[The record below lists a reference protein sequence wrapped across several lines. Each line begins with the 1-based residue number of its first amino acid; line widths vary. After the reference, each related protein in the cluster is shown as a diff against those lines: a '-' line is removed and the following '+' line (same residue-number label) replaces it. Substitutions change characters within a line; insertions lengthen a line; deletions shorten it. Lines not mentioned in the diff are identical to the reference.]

1 MNKKVY
7 IEIFVISF
15 ALIAVSMFSLS
26 QVKAESSNSYS
37 YNSATGSTSTNPG
50 KGHDNGNGNEKKT
63 EGILN
68 SVGGSKE
75 SESMQP
81 SITINPQG
89 QTKLNSVSVTA
100 INGNI
105 LTVSVF
111 GLNFSVDQ
119 SGAKITGIYVLL
131 PIPGSA
137 TSTATSSTSSIQT
150 VTISVGDKVSVNG
163 SIDQTTGIIK
173 ATLIRDLSKETQ
185 SNNDIKARI
194 NQLLQMINQLRAQ
207 LGL

>member
-7 IEIFVISF
+7 VGIFVASL
-15 ALIAVSMFSLS
+15 ALISILAFPLN
-26 QVKAESSNSYS
+26 QAKAENDNSSVTSSSAKGNANGIEKKIQGIVNSL
-37 YNSATGSTSTNPG
+37 
-50 KGHDNGNGNEKKT
+50 HDNDNKKL
-63 EGILN
+63 EN
-68 SVGGSKE
+68 A
-75 SESMQP
+75 QP

-89 QTKLNSVSVTA
+89 QTKLNSVLVTA

-119 SGAKITGIYVLL
+119 SGAKITGIYVLP
-131 PIPGSA
+131 PIPVSA